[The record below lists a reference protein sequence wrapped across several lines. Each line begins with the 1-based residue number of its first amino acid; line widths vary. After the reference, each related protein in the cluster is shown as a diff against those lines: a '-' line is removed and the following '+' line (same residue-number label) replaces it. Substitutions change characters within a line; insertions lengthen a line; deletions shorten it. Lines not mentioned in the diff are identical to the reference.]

1 VINYALKKY
10 LADRGATSV
19 DPDVLRRYRE
29 AMSAHVIPEI
39 VDDTEERDR
48 LAVEL
53 RYSPS
58 IASRA
63 RKATDSV

>member
-1 VINYALKKY
+1 MINDALKKY
-10 LADRGATSV
+10 LAERGATSV
-19 DPDVLRRYRE
+19 DQAVLRRYRE

-53 RYSPS
+53 RFSPS
-58 IASRA
+58 IVSRT
-63 RKATDSV
+63 RKD